1 MGRGGFWPAISNRFI
16 GTRCRI
22 HIAKW
27 PLVQTDCSKPV
38 RPCLLHPSLSLSLL
52 FFSFRLHHGYDD
64 TRVGSVVCFSRPT
77 TYFSR
82 QRGERKKKNE
92 KGKRGKDRK
101 SEILVAFHVQQE
113 EEQLQRERETKGEGK
128 GRKSE
133 LLVRVNNKNN
143 YNNRETLSIEDSY
156 RVKPILETSLSSIRL
171 WNDESFSLSLS
182 RWHLARC
189 LCSGKLRERNCVSRE
204 YCKLP
209 YIPIIVIETLDPCTY
224 TRQFRLVPFVSVI
237 DPYTIYIIAFLRN
250 NFFFTPSI
258 YLFCLFICSIEF
270 EFGGKNR
277 LLSIHLS
284 LGASLDESSSAG
296 GVKTSDDCIS
306 CAKTVICNKASRHCS
321 ESPRY
326 PIDKIVRRYRR
337 FVACSFWHR
346 NYRTHGRET
355 LRAAFVQYRA
365 YIIVLS
371 FS

>member
-1 MGRGGFWPAISNRFI
+1 M
-16 GTRCRI
+16 
-22 HIAKW
+22 
-27 PLVQTDCSKPV
+27 
-38 RPCLLHPSLSLSLL
+38 SL
-52 FFSFRLHHGYDD
+52 
-64 TRVGSVVCFSRPT
+64 
-77 TYFSR
+77 
-82 QRGERKKKNE
+82 
-92 KGKRGKDRK
+92 
-101 SEILVAFHVQQE
+101 
-113 EEQLQRERETKGEGK
+113 
-128 GRKSE
+128 
-133 LLVRVNNKNN
+133 
-143 YNNRETLSIEDSY
+143 
-156 RVKPILETSLSSIRL
+156 
-171 WNDESFSLSLS
+171 SLSLS

>member
-38 RPCLLHPSLSLSLL
+38 RPCLLHPSLSLSLSSSLL

-182 RWHLARC
+182 MTLGPLFMFGKVKGTK
-189 LCSGKLRERNCVSRE
+189 LCQPRILQVAVYTHHRNRNFGSVHVHAAISSRS
-204 YCKLP
+204 
-209 YIPIIVIETLDPCTY
+209 I
-224 TRQFRLVPFVSVI
+224 RLCYRSV
-237 DPYTIYIIAFLRN
+237 YNLYN
-250 NFFFTPSI
+250 
-258 YLFCLFICSIEF
+258 
-270 EFGGKNR
+270 
-277 LLSIHLS
+277 
-284 LGASLDESSSAG
+284 
-296 GVKTSDDCIS
+296 CIS
-306 CAKTVICNKASRHCS
+306 SK
-321 ESPRY
+321 
-326 PIDKIVRRYRR
+326 
-337 FVACSFWHR
+337 
-346 NYRTHGRET
+346 
-355 LRAAFVQYRA
+355 
-365 YIIVLS
+365 
-371 FS
+371 